1 MSTSRVDELINYF
14 KSHNKIRE
22 QQSHSAKVH
31 SVGWSCDGKL
41 LASGSFDKSV
51 CIFSLCPDRLVS
63 KHNLFSIILYDFN
76 FSKFNFDKYLF
87 IILYIIYIILYIYIK
102 YHNFYHNLIIIK
114 S

>member
-1 MSTSRVDELINYF
+1 MSGTRVEDLITYF

-51 CIFSLCPDRLVS
+51 CIFSLGPDRLVN
-63 KHNLFSIILYDFN
+63 KHNLYLLVSLLFLSFVIFSISI
-76 FSKFNFDKYLF
+76 
-87 IILYIIYIILYIYIK
+87 
-102 YHNFYHNLIIIK
+102 
-114 S
+114 

>member
-1 MSTSRVDELINYF
+1 MATVSRVEELINYF

-31 SVGWSCDGKL
+31 SVGWSCDGRY

-63 KHNLFSIILYDFN
+63 KHNLIFLMEYFFLYFCFN
-76 FSKFNFDKYLF
+76 NKKFLF
-87 IILYIIYIILYIYIK
+87 IYL
-102 YHNFYHNLIIIK
+102 
-114 S
+114 

>member
-1 MSTSRVDELINYF
+1 MYTQQVAYICRNIVTMATAASRVDELINYF

-31 SVGWSCDGKL
+31 SVGWSCDGKY

-63 KHNLFSIILYDFN
+63 KRRAVC
-76 FSKFNFDKYLF
+76 KRDKL
-87 IILYIIYIILYIYIK
+87 L
-102 YHNFYHNLIIIK
+102 
-114 S
+114 

>member
-1 MSTSRVDELINYF
+1 MKTTMSTSRVDELINYF

-63 KHNLFSIILYDFN
+63 KHNLFSII
-76 FSKFNFDKYLF
+76 
-87 IILYIIYIILYIYIK
+87 
-102 YHNFYHNLIIIK
+102 
-114 S
+114 